1 MPIQEDHTITADT
14 FLTGIWKE
22 NPVFVMLLGMC
33 PVLAV
38 TNSVINALAMGI
50 ATTFVLLCSS
60 AIISILRKLIPKEV
74 RIATYI
80 VIIATFV
87 TITDYVIQAISLEL
101 YNALGAFIQ
110 LIVVNCMI
118 LGRAEAYASKNH
130 ILKTITNGLGMGTG
144 FTIALLCLGSVREL
158 LGNGSLLGY
167 SIFGSQFQPW
177 VVMILPPGGFF
188 VLGGWLLL
196 FNWLKEPS
204 ANNKKPSAIDKE
216 PSANYK
222 KPSAN
227 DKKTSVSKA
236 NRESVVNG
244 LTEKGAL

>member
-1 MPIQEDHTITADT
+1 MSLPNQQETVSADT
-14 FLTGIWKE
+14 FLRGLWEE

-38 TNSVINALAMGI
+38 TNSAINALAMGL

-60 AIISILRKLIPKEV
+60 SLVSLLRKLIPKQV

-87 TITDYVIQAISLEL
+87 TIVDYSIQAISLDL

-118 LGRAEAYASKNH
+118 LGRAEAYASKQR
-130 ILKTITNGLGMGTG
+130 LGATVVNGLGMGVG
-144 FTIALLCLGSVREL
+144 FTIALLCLGSVREI
-158 LGNGSLLGY
+158 LGAGSL
-167 SIFGSQFQPW
+167 FGFPLFAENFQPW

-196 FNWLKEPS
+196 FNWYRQYRERKLMEQQGAS
-204 ANNKKPSAIDKE
+204 ARGS
-216 PSANYK
+216 
-222 KPSAN
+222 
-227 DKKTSVSKA
+227 
-236 NRESVVNG
+236 
-244 LTEKGAL
+244 